1 MSIKKTPQKPA
12 EVFGRQHEWD
22 LLIDH
27 LVGERTG
34 SQLAVVIGRRRQ
46 GKSALLDSAATAT
59 GAFYWEAAQ
68 QSREQNL
75 VAFGEAWGNHVGAPG
90 PLRFA
95 DWTAALAAVF
105 SQTSPLVLLDEVGYL
120 VETAP
125 EFPSLLQR
133 YFGPQAERSG
143 TARMVLCGSII
154 AQMTKL
160 LAVNAPLR
168 GRHHLVIDVAPFD
181 YRSAAEFWGLGSNP
195 DAAFRLHALVGG
207 TPAYRRFAGGHTP
220 ERGNVDR
227 WAVRHLLDPASPL
240 FHEGQ
245 LLVAEDPTLVDKS
258 LYWGVLGAVADGNSS
273 RGSIAKAVGRTS
285 PALAQS
291 IDVLTA
297 GRWIEQR
304 RDPFH
309 ERSTTIA
316 LTDPMLRTYRVLIA
330 PERARLAANRAG
342 DVWADAQP
350 TLARTVL
357 APHLEWMANDWMIR
371 HASADT
377 VGGGIRSSTPGVLRP
392 RTRAWQIDV
401 VALAP
406 DRNHVDRV
414 TAIGEV
420 KATKEPIGVQELY
433 RLDEIA
439 VALGDRGAP
448 LIKRVL
454 VARAG
459 FTAELGRESRRRAD
473 VELVDL
479 DRLYSGT

>member
-1 MSIKKTPQKPA
+1 MPIKAMPSKPTD
-12 EVFGRQHEWD
+12 VFGRQREWK
-22 LLIDH
+22 LLINH
-27 LVGERTG
+27 LVGERKG
-34 SQLAVVIGRRRQ
+34 SQLAVVMGRRRQ
-46 GKSALLDSAATAT
+46 GKSALLDSAAGAT

-75 VAFGEAWGNHVGAPG
+75 SAFGDAWGAYVGAPG

-95 DWTAALAAVF
+95 DWTVALDAVF
-105 SQTSPLVLLDEVGYL
+105 AQKSPMILLDEVGYL

-133 YFGPQAERSG
+133 HFGPQAERSG
-143 TARMVLCGSII
+143 TARVVLCGSII

-181 YRSAAEFWGLGSNP
+181 YRTAADFWGLGSNP

-220 ERGNVDR
+220 ERGNVDK

-258 LYWGVLGAVADGNSS
+258 LYWGVLGAIADGNAS
-273 RGSIAKAVGRTS
+273 RGNIAKAVGRTS

-309 ERSTTIA
+309 ERSSTVA

-342 DVWADAQP
+342 EVWTDAQP
-350 TLARTVL
+350 KLARRVL

-377 VGGGIRSSTPGVLRP
+377 AGGAIRSSTPGVLRP
-392 RTRAWQIDV
+392 RTQAWQIDV

-406 DRNHVDRV
+406 DRHDVDRV

-420 KATKEPIGVQELY
+420 KATKEPIGIQELE
-433 RLDEIA
+433 RLDQIA
-439 VALGDRGAP
+439 GALGERGAP
-448 LIKRVL
+448 AIKRLL

-459 FTAELGRESRRRAD
+459 FTAELGRESRRRSD

-479 DRLYSGT
+479 DRLYGGS